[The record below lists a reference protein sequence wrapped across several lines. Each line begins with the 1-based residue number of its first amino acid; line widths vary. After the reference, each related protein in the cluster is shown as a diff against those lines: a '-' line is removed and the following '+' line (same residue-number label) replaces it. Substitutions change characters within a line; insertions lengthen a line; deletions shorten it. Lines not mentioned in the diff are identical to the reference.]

1 MSRKQELLD
10 KIRYAERLCERTAR
24 MYRHVATA
32 STFFASLG
40 GGATLSAL
48 GSPLP
53 AWVSVSGAAVMAVF
67 GSLML
72 AVRPTDKAAA
82 AEADMRRYSKLRT
95 QAEGMDEMAI
105 EVELTKTMEA
115 NSPEVENLRP
125 VAYNDVVNEI
135 GRPDAAYRLTL
146 LQRVLAAIA

>member
-24 MYRHVATA
+24 MYRHVATT

-48 GSPLP
+48 GSLLP

-72 AVRPTDKAAA
+72 AVRPTDKAAV

-95 QAEGMDEMAI
+95 QAAGMDDATLETELAKTI
-105 EVELTKTMEA
+105 EG
-115 NSPEVENLRP
+115 NSPEVENLRA
-125 VAYNDVVNEI
+125 VAYNDIVNET
-135 GRPDAAYRLTL
+135 GHPEAAYQLTL